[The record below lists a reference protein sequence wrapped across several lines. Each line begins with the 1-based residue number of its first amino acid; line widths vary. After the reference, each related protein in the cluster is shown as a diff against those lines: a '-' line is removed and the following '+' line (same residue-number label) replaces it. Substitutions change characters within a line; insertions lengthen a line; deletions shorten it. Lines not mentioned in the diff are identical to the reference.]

1 MPLIESEVNAVANV
15 YAKSLCQLAE
25 SKGGRAAIES
35 CLEELQSI
43 LEIARSDAKFGEFL
57 SSRAVSSTDR
67 AKSIEKIFKGRVSD
81 TTLNFILVL
90 NDKGRLANLPSIVE
104 AFDKAV
110 QDKFGRI
117 EVDVFTAE
125 AITDDLKTTLSTK
138 LKNVLGKEVVLHSY
152 IDASMIGGVKL
163 RVGDQLID
171 GSVAMQLRAMRDRID
186 NQGGSQ
192 LRARISNIIA

>member
-1 MPLIESEVNAVANV
+1 MPLIESEPNAVSNV
-15 YAKSLCQLAE
+15 YGKSLCQLAE
-25 SKGGRAAIES
+25 AKGGQSAIES
-35 CLEELQSI
+35 CLEELTSI
-43 LEIARSDAKFGEFL
+43 LELARSQAQFGEFL
-57 SSRAVSSTDR
+57 SSRAVSTSDR
-67 AKSIEKIFKGRVSD
+67 AASIGKIFKGRISE
-81 TTLNFILVL
+81 TTLNFLLVL

-110 QDKFGRI
+110 QEKFGRI

-125 AITDDLKTTLSTK
+125 AITDELKSTLSTK
-138 LKNVLGKEVVLHSY
+138 LKSVLGKEVVLHSY